1 MCATSPEKRSCSCE
15 VFTARSSVCVSERS
29 GGRLIVSVMKFLFLS
44 IFCSSLFFNAQATTY
59 PLEDLE
65 PGQTGYAVT
74 AGAGNVLERFPV
86 EILALQYDVGTGF
99 PLVLIRASGD
109 FIERS
114 GGIAAG
120 MSGSPVY
127 LPLKGEDALLG
138 AIGFTFPSSEVGLG
152 LVTPIETMRRAEPGA
167 QASTLFN
174 DHPEPFGDMT
184 SLTLEDAVPVR
195 TPLLMAGL
203 SERASRSLEPLFE
216 GQTSP
221 LPVQSGARWTEQS
234 EQDAAY
240 SLEPGSAVSVQLV
253 RGDIAIGAVG
263 TVTLIE
269 DGKLWAFGH
278 PFLGQGGVSLALAP
292 AYVSYI
298 VPSDDV
304 PFKLADNGRR
314 ILGTITQDRPYA
326 ISGLVGEQP
335 NFIPVT
341 LTLNG
346 DAGSVTKRFEVTN
359 DERFYGPLLAAA
371 SVQAF
376 DEVLEEVSEGTADI
390 AWEIA
395 LVGGETV
402 RILEQISDSAD
413 IAAASA
419 GLAAQP
425 LELLAQ
431 NVFEDP
437 NVERVN
443 LTISYEK
450 EERFADIV
458 EVVREGEGEV
468 MPGEVVTA
476 YVRLQPY
483 RAEPDVETL
492 RIRVPDK
499 LSGTVDLTVRG
510 GLEPGDTGDG
520 EPLLSFDELLEVLRQ
535 NDQSSEVI
543 VEAYVEDEVRELARI
558 SLPYPVYGNEVLTI
572 EVVGEEGAATGGESG
587 GAPGGEGVPPTE
599 EVPEPPVED
608 NPPLEPDP
616 FPDDPDENPENN
628 PR

>member
-1 MCATSPEKRSCSCE
+1 
-15 VFTARSSVCVSERS
+15 
-29 GGRLIVSVMKFLFLS
+29 MKFLRLLFVRLLLALS
-44 IFCSSLFFNAQATTY
+44 MGLLLGAHAATY
-59 PLEDLE
+59 PLGNLQ

-99 PLVLIRASGD
+99 PLVLVRASGE

-127 LPLKGEDALLG
+127 LPLDGEDALLG
-138 AIGFTFPSSEVGLG
+138 AIGFTFPNSEVGLG
-152 LVTPIETMRRAEPGA
+152 LVTPIETMRRAEPGV
-167 QASTLFN
+167 QAEASAN
-174 DHPEPFGDMT
+174 SPEPFGPEPFGPEPFGNARA
-184 SLTLEDAVPVR
+184 LEDAVSVR

-203 SERASRSLEPLFE
+203 SERASQPLEALFKS
-216 GQTSP
+216 GQTSL
-221 LPVQSGARWTEQS
+221 LPVQSGGSWTEQGA
-234 EQDAAY
+234 QDEAY

-253 RGDIAIGAVG
+253 RGDITIGAVG

-278 PFLGQGGVSLALAP
+278 PLLGQGGVSLALAP

-298 VPSDDV
+298 VPSDTV

-314 ILGTITQDRPYA
+314 ILGAITQDRPYA

-335 NFIPVT
+335 DFIPVT

-346 DAGSVTKRFEVTN
+346 DAGSVTKRFEVTS
-359 DERFYGPLLAAA
+359 DERFYAPLLAAA
-371 SVQAF
+371 SMQAF
-376 DEVLEEVSEGTADI
+376 DEVLEQVSEGTADL
-390 AWEIA
+390 AWEISLA
-395 LVGGETV
+395 GGETV
-402 RILEQISDSAD
+402 RVLEQISDPAD

-425 LELLAQ
+425 LALLAE

-437 NVERVN
+437 RIERVN
-443 LTISYEK
+443 LTVSYET
-450 EERFADIV
+450 EERYADIV

-468 MPGEVVTA
+468 VPGELVTA

-483 RAEPDVETL
+483 RAEAEVETL
-492 RIRVPDK
+492 RIPLPET

-510 GLEPGDTGDG
+510 GLEPSEASGDG
-520 EPLLSFDELLEVLRQ
+520 DPLLSFDELLEALRQ
-535 NDQSSEVI
+535 NDQSSELI
-543 VEAYVEDEVRELARI
+543 VEAYVENELRELSRLA
-558 SLPYPVYGNEVLTI
+558 LPYPVRGNEILTVEI
-572 EVVGEEGAATGGESG
+572 AGEEDEMSGGSG
-587 GAPGGEGVPPTE
+587 GAAEGEDAAESDE
-599 EVPEPPVED
+599 EPDEPPVED
-608 NPPLEPDP
+608 DPALEPDP
-616 FPDDPDENPENN
+616 FPNEPGEGPDNDS
-628 PR
+628 R